1 MSSSS
6 LLRVLLLAFAAGVLA
21 LLLAPG
27 SSSHSSDGGA
37 ALVFAR
43 DGEIFTRTSSGPSRR
58 LTRNDVFDGFPS
70 WSPDRSRIVFVRSV
84 AANDADVWVMK
95 ADGSGARRLAGSAR
109 NAQDLYPAFSPDG
122 RWIVFSSTRGDREP
136 DLYVMRA
143 DGTKLRRLVA
153 GPRFVIDTQPRF
165 SPDGRQV
172 IFTANRPTFFNH
184 EVYRVRFRDG
194 GGLTRLTFWGSGKD
208 GAPGDDI
215 SPSYSP
221 DGTRIAFVSDR
232 RGGYAI
238 WTMNARGGDL
248 REVARHPG
256 HNVVFPRFSPDGRS
270 LLYTSFPETS
280 GSPERLWLVRLDGS
294 GRRSLGLGGAADW

>member
-1 MSSSS
+1 VSYPS
-6 LLRVLLLAFAAGVLA
+6 LLRLLLVALGAGVVA
-21 LLLAPG
+21 LLLASG
-27 SSSHSSDGGA
+27 SSSHSGA
-37 ALVFAR
+37 AESLVFAR
-43 DGEIFTRTSSGPSRR
+43 GGEIFTRAPSGMLHR
-58 LTRNDVFDGFPS
+58 LTRNRVFDGFPA
-70 WSPDRSRIVFVRSV
+70 WSPDHASIVFVRSV
-84 AANDADVWVMK
+84 AASDADVWVMN

-136 DLYVMRA
+136 DLYVMGA

-165 SPDGRQV
+165 SPDGRHV
-172 IFTANRPTFFNH
+172 IFTANRPAFFNH
-184 EVYRVRFRDG
+184 ELYRVRFRDG

-208 GAPGDDI
+208 GARGDDI

-221 DGTRIAFVSDR
+221 DGTQIAFVSDR
-232 RGGYAI
+232 QGGYAI

-248 REVARHPG
+248 QQVVRHAG

-270 LLYTSFPETS
+270 LAYTSFPENS
-280 GSPERLWLVRLDGS
+280 GMPERLWLVRIDGS